1 MKTIRNIV
9 LLAVAFSTAPGF
21 SQSIE
26 RYVVA
31 SSGDHFIAGNISLSW
46 TLGELATETWSA
58 GNVILT
64 EGFQQPDVIEVS
76 LKLDLTMFMEGPFN
90 GADMNTNLNTSG
102 SIPLSQ
108 PYNSSPWNYSGT
120 EAVASIP
127 NSNVVDW
134 VLIELRD
141 APTASSATQATRI
154 ARQALF
160 VLKDGTVTAL
170 DGSSI
175 PQFSVTPVYQVFAVV
190 WHRNHVAIM
199 SATGITQSGG
209 VYTYN
214 FSSAVGQVYGANNAH
229 KQIGTGIWGMIGG
242 DGNGDEQINNLDKND
257 VWALQAGFSGYYS
270 GDFNL
275 DNQVNNN
282 DKNDVWNPNTGLGG
296 QVPDY
301 LTPVISVPD

>member
-1 MKTIRNIV
+1 MKTLISI
-9 LLAVAFSTAPGF
+9 LLAVVFITVTGF

-31 SSGDHFIAGNISLSW
+31 SSGDHYSNANISLSW
-46 TLGELATETWSA
+46 TLGEPATSTWTA
-58 GNVILT
+58 GNIILT

-108 PYNSSPWNYSGT
+108 PYNTAPWNYSGT
-120 EAVASIP
+120 EAVAAIP
-127 NSNVVDW
+127 SSNVVDW

-160 VLKDGTVTAL
+160 VLKNGTVTSL
-170 DGSSI
+170 DGSSVA
-175 PQFSVTPVYQVFAVV
+175 QFSVNPVNQLFAVV

-199 SATGITQSGG
+199 SATRLTQTAGVFTYDFTSG
-209 VYTYN
+209 
-214 FSSAVGQVYGANNAH
+214 VGQAYGANNAH
-229 KQIGTGIWGMIGG
+229 KQVAPGIWGMIGG

-257 VWALQAGFSGYYS
+257 VWAFQAGFSGYFS

-296 QVPDY
+296 QVPDQPAAKP
-301 LTPVISVPD
+301 PVTD